1 MQLEAPTDLP
11 IAVDP
16 DHLAVSTGTPTA
28 QSRSPAPP
36 APCGVPHLSQT
47 SRQREGTLSPVVATP
62 LLIAAS
68 FRLERQ
74 QPWA

>member
-1 MQLEAPTDLP
+1 
-11 IAVDP
+11 
-16 DHLAVSTGTPTA
+16 
-28 QSRSPAPP
+28 
-36 APCGVPHLSQT
+36 VPHLSQT
-47 SRQREGTLSPVVATP
+47 SRHREGTLWPVVCTP